1 MRVRWFPPSAAG
13 FLFAAVALA
22 GCGQRES
29 GTSGTGGSGADA
41 SGAETEH
48 GAARAGQAVFA
59 ARTAPDGAI
68 DVARLRETLRR
79 DEAALGLE
87 GNPRDLAAEKNDAA
101 NRLFSLPRLPAGV
114 VDDLAEMAADESR
127 DPVWRDYCLQFL
139 GEAVRRHVEGVPG
152 GGGTVPF
159 VSAEDAATALAALE
173 RALASR
179 ESTLAGTALRA
190 LQLAG
195 AEGVPDRALSLAAD
209 ELQSPASRTVAL
221 LILSETRP
229 CEAVRL
235 AAEIIRSPSSPS
247 FLRQTAAS
255 LLPRPAAR

>member
-1 MRVRWFPPSAAG
+1 M
-13 FLFAAVALA
+13 
-22 GCGQRES
+22 
-29 GTSGTGGSGADA
+29 
-41 SGAETEH
+41 
-48 GAARAGQAVFA
+48 
-59 ARTAPDGAI
+59 
-68 DVARLRETLRR
+68 
-79 DEAALGLE
+79 E
-87 GNPRDLAAEKNDAA
+87 GKPRDLAAEKNDAA

-152 GGGTVPF
+152 RGGAVPF

-195 AEGVPDRALSLAAD
+195 AEGVPDRARSLAAD
-209 ELQSPASRTVAL
+209 ESQTTASRTTAL

-229 CEAVRL
+229 EEAARL
-235 AAEIIRSPSSPS
+235 AAEILRSSSTPA